1 MMVRWIFGG
10 MFFLAIVFLLPRA
23 GAADPYEAFSVSR
36 VQAKP
41 AADFSLPSVD
51 TRKVSLSDYRGKV
64 VLLGFFQTF

>member
-1 MMVRWIFGG
+1 MVRWILGA
-10 MFFLAIVFLLPRA
+10 MCFLALVFLLPRA
-23 GAADPYEAFSVSR
+23 RAADPYEAFSVSR